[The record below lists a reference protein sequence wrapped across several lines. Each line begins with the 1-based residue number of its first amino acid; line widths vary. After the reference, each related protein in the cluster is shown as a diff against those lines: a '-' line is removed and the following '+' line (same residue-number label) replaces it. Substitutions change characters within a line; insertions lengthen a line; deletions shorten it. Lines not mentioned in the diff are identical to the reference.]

1 MIFRLLLLLT
11 LPVLAYFTVQSLQQ
25 RFIFTRRQ
33 SRILFLI
40 VAALLVIGILILLGR
55 LPIGFI
61 LAPIGAAG
69 AFVLRFL
76 PTLLRLLPMWQMF
89 RGVRASAKPQAKGQ
103 TSTIRTEYLVMELD
117 HDTGDMDGLVLKGS
131 FTEKQLSSLSFEQL
145 MELYEDCQSD
155 SDSEQV
161 LRAYIQRNNPEWEE
175 KYQEGDNRKRLEDD
189 TFLDHQLAIE
199 ILGLIDPID
208 KENVIKAHRL
218 LMQKIHPDRGGSD
231 YLAKKIKLAKDF
243 LINELHESN

>member
-1 MIFRLLLLLT
+1 
-11 LPVLAYFTVQSLQQ
+11 
-25 RFIFTRRQ
+25 
-33 SRILFLI
+33 
-40 VAALLVIGILILLGR
+40 
-55 LPIGFI
+55 
-61 LAPIGAAG
+61 
-69 AFVLRFL
+69 
-76 PTLLRLLPMWQMF
+76 MF

-103 TSTIRTEYLVMELD
+103 ASTIRTEYLVMELD

-161 LRAYIQRNNPEWEE
+161 LRAYLQRNNPEWEE
-175 KYQEGDNRKRLEDD
+175 KYQEGDNRKSLEDD

-208 KENVIKAHRL
+208 KENVIKAHRV

-231 YLAKKIKLAKDF
+231 YLAKKINLAKDF

>member
-1 MIFRLLLLLT
+1 MIFRLLLLLA
-11 LPVLAYFTVQSLQQ
+11 LPFLAYFTVQSLQQ
-25 RFIFTRRQ
+25 RFNFTSRQ

-76 PTLLRLLPMWQMF
+76 PTLIRLLPMWQMF

-117 HDTGDMDGLVLKGS
+117 HDTGDMDGLVLKGT
-131 FTEKQLSSLSFEQL
+131 FIEKQLSSLSFEQL

-161 LRAYIQRNNPEWEE
+161 LRVYIQRNNPEWEE
-175 KYQEGDNRKRLEDD
+175 KYRGGDNREISEDD

-208 KENVIKAHRL
+208 KEDVIKAHRL

-231 YLAKKIKLAKDF
+231 YLAKKINLAKDF